1 MKKPPREVPWVRYSG
16 SARML
21 ELSGVSPEAELAHRR
36 LSDWH
41 WSTGEW
47 PTTLR
52 NSAAALCR
60 VPPGLW
66 ASVQA
71 ELAAL
76 GWRVRGGRITHHG
89 VHQVRADAVSALR
102 SFQTRGRMG
111 AERRWT
117 AQEAPGQPSGPG
129 GPPNGNHMAK
139 PKLSHSSAIAKLKKK
154 HSQAIAEPMQS
165 KSKSKSKSR
174 VKSTVHN
181 TFNAERLTCSVS
193 AHEKGSTK
201 EQPFLR
207 EVKEVLHLWSPA
219 FAQNELD
226 NYGGWWR
233 NRFRENPGK
242 SGRVLAEIRSMIRE
256 GRISGNPGAAAMDLW
271 KRFP

>member
-1 MKKPPREVPWVRYSG
+1 
-16 SARML
+16 ML

-41 WSTGEW
+41 WHTGEW

-52 NSAAALCR
+52 NSTAALCR
-60 VPPGLW
+60 VSPGLW
-66 ASVQA
+66 AGVRA
-71 ELAAL
+71 ELRAL
-76 GWRVRGGRITHHG
+76 GWRVRRGRITNHG
-89 VHQVRADAVSALR
+89 VHQVRAEAVSALR
-102 SFQTRGRMG
+102 TRRERARVG

-117 AQEAPGQPSGPG
+117 DQQAPGKPSSPD
-129 GPPNGNHMAK
+129 GPPNGEGMREAQH
-139 PKLSHSSAIAKLKKK
+139 K
-154 HSQAIAEPMQS
+154 HSTSIPQAQHEHSTSIAQAMLS
-165 KSKSKSKSR
+165 KSKSKSKST
-174 VKSTVHN
+174 VQKTVHN

-193 AHEKGSTK
+193 AQEKGSTK

>member
-71 ELAAL
+71 ELTAL
-76 GWRVRGGRITHHG
+76 GWRVRDGRITNHE
-89 VHQVRADAVSALR
+89 VHQVRAHAVSALKQAR
-102 SFQTRGRMG
+102 DAGRVG

-117 AQEAPGQPSGPG
+117 AQQAPGKPSSPD
-129 GPPNGNHMAK
+129 GPPNRVPIATLKRPHSDPMAT
-139 PKLSHSSAIAKLKKK
+139 
-154 HSQAIAEPMQS
+154 PMQS

-193 AHEKGSTK
+193 AQEKGSTK